1 MRLKTALAQ
10 AASVLALCF
19 LQTAAWAQAQMP
31 AAASMAQ
38 AATFPKRFEQVWEVV
53 EIMGQPLASQ
63 QRPARV
69 ALRGQGALLVDGGCN
84 YFSGRFEH
92 DAQGQFRVSKYTG
105 THGSCEVPPR
115 SEALLNSALV
125 LVNGYRWDNG
135 LVLSSESGDL
145 VRLRPSA
152 NQDTQEIEQA
162 LARRAPAPAPVPV
175 AEATDCEPVKTK
187 AKAGKSRVVK
197 AGKSHA
203 AKAKVKAQGKSRHPT
218 KTAVCQP
225 AKALKGKAG
234 AAKMVGKSKGKAVP
248 AQMDKG
254 RHRTGKAMSP
264 SRHGGKPA
272 AKAVA
277 KSRGKTQTTRTRKRR
292 H

>member
-10 AASVLALCF
+10 AASVLALHF
-19 LQTAAWAQAQMP
+19 LQTAPVQAQES
-31 AAASMAQ
+31 AAAG
-38 AATFPKRFEQVWEVV
+38 AASTAAFPKRLEQVWEIV
-53 EIMGQPLASQ
+53 EIMGKPLGPQ

-69 ALRGQGALLVDGGCN
+69 ALRGQGGLLVDGGCN

-92 DAQGQFRVSKYTG
+92 DAQGLFRVSKYSG
-105 THGSCEVPPR
+105 THGSCENPPR

-162 LARRAPAPAPVPV
+162 LARRASTPV
-175 AEATDCEPVKTK
+175 AAESTDCRPVK
-187 AKAGKSRVVK
+187 AKAGKSR
-197 AGKSHA
+197 S
-203 AKAKVKAQGKSRHPT
+203 AKAKAKSRQ
-218 KTAVCQP
+218 KTQAAACRPV
-225 AKALKGKAG
+225 KSLKGKA
-234 AAKMVGKSKGKAVP
+234 AAVKG
-248 AQMDKG
+248 
-254 RHRTGKAMSP
+254 GKAMARSSGSK
-264 SRHGGKPA
+264 SRQGGKP
-272 AKAVA
+272 VA
-277 KSRGKTQTTRTRKRR
+277 SSRGNKSKKRG

>member
-1 MRLKTALAQ
+1 MKLKTALAQ

-19 LQTAAWAQAQMP
+19 LQTAWAQTQNSTLAGVAT
-31 AAASMAQ
+31 AA
-38 AATFPKRFEQVWEVV
+38 PKRFEQVWEVV

-69 ALRGQGALLVDGGCN
+69 ALRSQGSLLVDGGCN

-92 DAQGQFRVSKYTG
+92 DGQGQFRVSKYTG
-105 THGSCEVPPR
+105 THGSCEAPPR

-135 LVLSSESGDL
+135 LVLSSEGGDL

-162 LARRAPAPAPVPV
+162 LARRAPVAAPTQV
-175 AEATDCEPVKTK
+175 AEATDCGPVKTK
-187 AKAGKSRVVK
+187 AKAGKSR
-197 AGKSHA
+197 A
-203 AKAKVKAQGKSRHPT
+203 AKVKSKLKGKSRHKIKAAT
-218 KTAVCQP
+218 VCQP
-225 AKALKGKAG
+225 TKAQNGKATATKLVGKGKA
-234 AAKMVGKSKGKAVP
+234 AKKG
-248 AQMDKG
+248 
-254 RHRTGKAMSP
+254 HRAGKAMTRSAVSK
-264 SRHGGKPA
+264 SRRAGKPA
-272 AKAVA
+272 AKAAA
-277 KSRGKTQTTRTRKRR
+277 KSSGKTKKHHR